1 MTKKPFMA
9 LALCAGLTVAVFAAS
24 GTPAKKSQ
32 VTVGEFAVKVAS
44 ALGYES
50 RDQSGAKD
58 TLRSLGVNL
67 AADLNAP
74 LTEGAVARIM
84 ADLGVSVQAPATPDT
99 PVSASKAGFLAG
111 TIREMGRFSTEDGN
125 EPPQPITPPP
135 SCLASVDRGTCV
147 NCCKDAV
154 GQLTNHQGNPRDA
167 GKECSK
173 FCKNNVPP
181 PPSCVDPNTCE
192 PQP

>member
-44 ALGYES
+44 ALGYEA
-50 RDQSGAKD
+50 RDQRGAQD
-58 TLRSLGVNL
+58 TLRSLGVDL

-111 TIREMGRFSTEDGN
+111 TIREIGGFSTEDGN
-125 EPPQPITPPP
+125 EPPQPINPPAT
-135 SCLASVDRGTCV
+135 CLQQVNRGACV
-147 NCCKDAV
+147 NCCKTAV
-154 GQLTNHQGNPRDA
+154 GPLINHQGNPRDA

-181 PPSCVDPNTCE
+181 PPSDEE

>member
-1 MTKKPFMA
+1 MTKKPFVA
-9 LALCAGLTVAVFAAS
+9 LALCAGLTMAVFAAS

-44 ALGYES
+44 ALGYET
-50 RDQSGAKD
+50 RDQKVAQK
-58 TLRSLGVNL
+58 TLRGMGVNL

-74 LTEGAVARIM
+74 LTEGAVAKIM
-84 ADLGVSVQAPATPDT
+84 TDLGVSVMVPSAPET
-99 PVSASKAGFLAG
+99 PVSSAKAGFLAG
-111 TIREMGRFSTEDGN
+111 SLAASSFGTETQ
-125 EPPQPITPPP
+125 EPPQPIEPPTE
-135 SCLASVDRGTCV
+135 CLQAIDRGTCV

-154 GQLTNHQGNPRDA
+154 GMLTNHQGNPRDA

-173 FCKNNVPP
+173 FCKAWTGPIV
-181 PPSCVDPNTCE
+181 SDEE

>member
-1 MTKKPFMA
+1 MTKKPFVA
-9 LALCAGLTVAVFAAS
+9 LALCAGLTMAVFAAP

-44 ALGYES
+44 ALGYEV
-50 RDQSGAKD
+50 RDQKKAQQ
-58 TLRSLGVNL
+58 TLRGMGVNL

-74 LTEGAVARIM
+74 LTEGAVAKIM
-84 ADLGVSVQAPATPDT
+84 ADLGVSVMQPAAPET
-99 PVSASKAGFLAG
+99 PVSSAKASFLAG
-111 TIREMGRFSTEDGN
+111 SIVANSLGTETN
-125 EPPQPITPPP
+125 EPPQPVEPPTT
-135 SCLASVDRGTCV
+135 CLQAVDRGGCV

-173 FCKNNVPP
+173 FCKNWTGPIV
-181 PPSCVDPNTCE
+181 SDEE